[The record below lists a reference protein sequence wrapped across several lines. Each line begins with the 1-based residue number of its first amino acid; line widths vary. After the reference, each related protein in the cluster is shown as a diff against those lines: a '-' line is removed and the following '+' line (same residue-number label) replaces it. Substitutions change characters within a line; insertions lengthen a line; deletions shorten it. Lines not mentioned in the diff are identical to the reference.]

1 MWENNTYFY
10 EKIIII
16 VNVQRENDVIIFS
29 IMKILLIDYMFF
41 YNIFFFL
48 KIRKFLNLVIL

>member
-41 YNIFFFL
+41 YNIFFS
-48 KIRKFLNLVIL
+48 